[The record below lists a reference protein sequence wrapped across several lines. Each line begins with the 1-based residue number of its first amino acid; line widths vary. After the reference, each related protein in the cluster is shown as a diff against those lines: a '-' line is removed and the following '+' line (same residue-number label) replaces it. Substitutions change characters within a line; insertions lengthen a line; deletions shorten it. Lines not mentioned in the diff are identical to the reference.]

1 MHRNNNRF
9 DLNTLVIFRRVV
21 DLNSLSKAAE
31 ELGINASTVSRKIS
45 EIEAYYGVKLLIRS
59 TRALDLTE
67 EGKALYR
74 YCQNVDDV
82 LRRSEDE
89 IMLHQLEPTGILKV
103 VVPVDLGNL
112 LLQDALVSFSRKYPK
127 VLLDLDFSNRQVDML
142 EEGIDIWFCIGEVSN
157 KSLISS
163 ELLSYKRY
171 LMASK
176 TYLSEY
182 GDISSIADLK
192 APHRQLKSKNPFI
205 YQESDKSVLKQLP
218 VALTVNSG
226 YTIFKACASGLG
238 LAFIMPNLVEKYDTD
253 KTLVPILPNEIYQQ
267 SSVNMVYKERKLKP
281 MRVEYFLAHM
291 KSYFL

>member
-89 IMLHQLEPTGILKV
+89 IMHHQLEPTGILKV

-112 LLQDALVSFSRKYPK
+112 LLQDALVSFSQKYPK

-176 TYLSEY
+176 
-182 GDISSIADLK
+182 K
-192 APHRQLKSKNPFI
+192 
-205 YQESDKSVLKQLP
+205 
-218 VALTVNSG
+218 
-226 YTIFKACASGLG
+226 
-238 LAFIMPNLVEKYDTD
+238 
-253 KTLVPILPNEIYQQ
+253 
-267 SSVNMVYKERKLKP
+267 
-281 MRVEYFLAHM
+281 
-291 KSYFL
+291 